1 MGYNFWPIT
10 THQENI
16 EETGKQLNK
25 KLVYL
30 SPDAELPLEKIEPG
44 IHPLMQTPP
53 ISWEDSLTE
62 QLRSTPA

>member
-10 THQENI
+10 THAENI
-16 EETGKQLNK
+16 ALTGKILNK

-44 IHPLMQTPP
+44 ISTFIQTLLT
-53 ISWEDSLTE
+53 SWED
-62 QLRSTPA
+62 